1 MISLIET
8 VDLQRGGGGVVKRSG
23 STTEIYIFI
32 KYILFGPTPTPE
44 NNLDRPLAKLL
55 IRSALREDTFVGL
68 FWGYVRKSKAIHSLR
83 IVWLMLH
90 KKCLYNFKASK
101 PLVVIFKMERKG
113 QILKTT

>member
-68 FWGYVRKSKAIHSLR
+68 FWGYVRKSKAISFFKDSLAD
-83 IVWLMLH
+83 
-90 KKCLYNFKASK
+90 ASQEMS
-101 PLVVIFKMERKG
+101 LQF
-113 QILKTT
+113 QS